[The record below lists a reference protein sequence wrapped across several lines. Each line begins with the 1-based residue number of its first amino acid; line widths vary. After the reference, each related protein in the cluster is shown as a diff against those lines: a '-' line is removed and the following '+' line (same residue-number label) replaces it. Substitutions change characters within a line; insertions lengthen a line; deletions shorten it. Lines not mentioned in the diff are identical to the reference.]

1 MNLKTLLIVLC
12 LLFIGAMLY
21 VFFYPSSIFL
31 NKYIQPFFEALFL
44 IELPIEINFKYIFNI
59 PTAIWSF
66 CFIFSILSISY
77 VTDWILY
84 LAISLII
91 IPELMQHHKLGFIQ
105 GTFDI
110 NDLIVN
116 LIGIIIALYVAK
128 KYYQDPAK

>member
-1 MNLKTLLIVLC
+1 
-12 LLFIGAMLY
+12 MLY

-66 CFIFSILSISY
+66 CFVFSILSISY